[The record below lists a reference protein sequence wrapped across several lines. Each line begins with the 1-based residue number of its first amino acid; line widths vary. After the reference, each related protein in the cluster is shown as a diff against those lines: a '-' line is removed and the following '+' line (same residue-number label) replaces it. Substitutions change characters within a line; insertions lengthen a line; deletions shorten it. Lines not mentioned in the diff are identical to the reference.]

1 MIHYIKSLISKVC
14 FFKPGREYALYEN
27 HITTKLKRLESS
39 GDQDTP
45 RNLREIS
52 RNSKKPQGILRDA
65 QQGSLKVLFR
75 VS

>member
-1 MIHYIKSLISKVC
+1 MVHYMKSLLSKVC

-27 HITTKLKRLESS
+27 HMTIRLKRLESS
-39 GDQDTP
+39 GDQVTP

-65 QQGSLKVLFR
+65 QQGSLKVLLR